1 MELKS
6 TSFPRKLIRNYGIA
20 YLFVFIIP
28 YAVVPYIFGFQLY
41 PEFVLILINISL
53 LSYGGYLFSL
63 FLLPSIRIP
72 FPKLTLNYQHLIFLV
87 FVIFLLVVII
97 IFITAPQIP
106 IIESLRGADP
116 EDLSEYREAF
126 LKARTGWES
135 SLSYIIAIITGAI
148 MPYLIAMCFEREY
161 RYRFVYA
168 LFFFLYCVSFL
179 EKAFFLKLLIPVFFI
194 LYDKSSNKK
203 IFLIK
208 GGVSLVSILMVM
220 FILAGLSSPPAKE
233 NDEGVFSLLFTPTNV
248 TEKLL
253 WRAGVVPIITALDG
267 VRVFINDLNGNY
279 LMGASS
285 SILAFFT
292 GVERVNFER
301 LLFQSQFGGTD
312 TGSANQ
318 FYGIEA
324 FINFGYVGVFVFA
337 AIVGWVIRYS
347 IRSGDKVLVAMMPLF
362 FYYLYSA
369 GLIGTL
375 LSNGFLLLFLM
386 TRFLSL
392 NNKETADVN
401 QDSIPLS

>member
-1 MELKS
+1 M
-6 TSFPRKLIRNYGIA
+6 RNYAVA
-20 YLFVFIIP
+20 YLLVFVIP
-28 YAVVPYIFGFQLY
+28 YALIPYLFAFQLY
-41 PEFVLILINISL
+41 PEFVITLINIAM
-53 LSYGGYLFSL
+53 LSFGGYLFSL
-63 FLLPSIRIP
+63 YLTPSI
-72 FPKLTLNYQHLIFLV
+72 KLPLPRLILNYQHLLFLV
-87 FVIFLLVVII
+87 FVLFLLVVIV
-97 IFITAPQIP
+97 IFATAPQIP
-106 IIESLRGADP
+106 IIESLKGADA
-116 EDLSEYREAF
+116 EDLSEHREAF

-135 SLSYIIAIITGAI
+135 SLSYIVAIITGAV
-148 MPYLIAMCFEREY
+148 MPYLIAMSFEKEYQY
-161 RYRFVYA
+161 RYIYA

-194 LYDKSSNKK
+194 LFGKSANKK
-203 IFLIK
+203 LFLIK
-208 GGVSLVSILMVM
+208 GGVALFSLLLLM
-220 FILAGLSSPPAKE
+220 FILAGVTTPSQT
-233 NDEGVFSLLFTPTNV
+233 NDEEVFSLLYTPTNV

-285 SILAFFT
+285 SILALFT

-312 TGSANQ
+312 TGNANQ

-324 FINFGYVGVFVFA
+324 YINFGYVGVFLFA
-337 AIVGWVIRYS
+337 AIVGYIVRYA

-375 LSNGFLLLFLM
+375 FSNGFLLLFFM

-392 NNKETADVN
+392 NKETADVD

>member
-6 TSFPRKLIRNYGIA
+6 ASFEGKLFRNYGIA
-20 YLFVFIIP
+20 YFLIFVIP
-28 YAVVPYIFGFQLY
+28 YAIVPYVFAFQLY
-41 PEFVLILINISL
+41 PEFVLTLINIAL
-53 LSYGGYLFSL
+53 LSYTGYLLSL
-63 FLLPSIRIP
+63 FVLPSFRVP
-72 FPKLTLNYQHLIFLV
+72 FPKIILNYQHLLFFVFLL
-87 FVIFLLVVII
+87 FLLVVMV
-97 IFITAPQIP
+97 IFVTAPQIP
-106 IIESLRGADP
+106 IIESLKGADA
-116 EDLSEYREAF
+116 EDLSEHREAF

-135 SLSYIIAIITGAI
+135 SLSYIIAIITGAV
-148 MPYLIAMCFEREY
+148 MPYLIAMSFEKGY
-161 RYRFVYA
+161 RYRFIYA
-168 LFFFLYCVSFL
+168 IFFFLYCVSFL

-194 LYDKSSNKK
+194 LYGKSSNKK
-203 IFLIK
+203 MFLIK
-208 GGVSLVSILMVM
+208 GGVALVSLLMLM
-220 FILAGLSSPPAKE
+220 FVLAGLSSQPGQD
-233 NDEGVFSLLFTPTNV
+233 NDEEVFSLLFTPTNV
-248 TEKLL
+248 TQKLL

-267 VRVFINDLNGNY
+267 VRVFFNDLNGNY

-312 TGSANQ
+312 TGNANQ

-337 AIVGWVIRYS
+337 ALVGWIVRYA

-375 LSNGFLLLFLM
+375 FSNGFLLLFIM

-392 NNKETADVN
+392 NNKETADVH